1 MKQTINCKVY
11 FNEIPPVFVDG
22 KLLRVE
28 PGKYK
33 LKMNSVVIPKTA
45 QHATQMDIQVEFNT
59 QKDDEFFEDFYE

>member
-1 MKQTINCKVY
+1 MRQTINCKVY
-11 FNEIPPVFVDG
+11 FNENPPVFVDG

-33 LKMNSVVIPKTA
+33 LKMNSVGLPKTV
-45 QHATQMDIQVEFNT
+45 HLSTQLDIEVEFNT